1 MDLVENKKNIFFGK
15 IIVLVTP
22 LSYRKKSNLVIGRLK
37 MKNFKNTLITTN
49 KNLGSFFQLIA
60 LVIFG
65 IMSCFSGQAIAQ
77 QQCTPST
84 TILEGDTIPGGYLYF
99 RVNYAPGTV
108 TVRHIEVGSGLMT
121 LTLVNSSNASVN
133 IGKFEPE
140 TFEPVEVDFKPYYP
154 NLKIDFTLRAANSL
168 SSIFIRVRCDSVP
181 PLIITE
187 DPSMFPGGI
196 EAFESISAERDSITV
211 DPSNSGS
218 GLQSFS
224 VVSATN
230 AVITIPEFTPNTPQP
245 TTANFIIID
254 RSQPVEF
261 TLRATDKYHGVL
273 IKALI
278 GACGRYLI
286 TDESSPGST
295 EHFAVTPPENV
306 TTSGTLSIQTVDD
319 LTGLQSLT
327 VVSSSNA
334 VVNIPE
340 FKEGTLDPVVVNFT
354 KVRTGMPSC
363 MILQATSHLHSV
375 YIVLCSC

>member
-1 MDLVENKKNIFFGK
+1 
-15 IIVLVTP
+15 
-22 LSYRKKSNLVIGRLK
+22 
-37 MKNFKNTLITTN
+37 MKNFKNTLTTKN
-49 KNLGSFFQLIA
+49 KSFGLFFQLIA
-60 LVIFG
+60 FAIFG

-77 QQCTPST
+77 QRCTPST

-108 TVRHIEVGSGLMT
+108 TVRHIDIGSGLMS

-133 IGKFEPE
+133 IPTFEPG
-140 TFEPVEVDFKPYYP
+140 TFDPVEVDFKPYYP
-154 NLKIDFTLRAANSL
+154 NLTINFTLRAANSL

-187 DPSMFPGGI
+187 DPSMSPGGLD
-196 EAFESISAERDSITV
+196 AFEAIRAERDSVTV
-211 DPSNSGS
+211 DPFNNGS

-224 VVSATN
+224 VISATN
-230 AVITIPEFTPNTPQP
+230 VVITIPEFTPSTHQP
-245 TTANFIIID
+245 TTANFTIID

-278 GACGRYLI
+278 SVCGRYLI
-286 TDESSPGST
+286 TDDFSPGSA

-306 TTSGTLSIQTVDD
+306 TTSGTISIHTIDD
-319 LTGLQSLT
+319 PTGLQSLT

-334 VVNIPE
+334 VVTIPA
-340 FKEGTLDPVVVNFT
+340 FKEGTLDPVVANFT
-354 KVRTGMPSC
+354 KVHTGMPSC
-363 MILQATSHLHSV
+363 MILKATSHLHSV